1 MFIYVIL
8 EALVGIILGIIIA
21 KRTKKTD
28 DIVYGKIDKV
38 GRITNIL
45 LAVIY
50 VLTAPLYLFIGMIS
64 EPNGEG
70 ILIIV
75 GVLVSLI
82 AASASLLCSL
92 GLGFSVA
99 LRKKGKSTLSFAVQ
113 FAGVVGIAL
122 AFLLYNIFVGSL
134 ISPLN

>member
-21 KRTKKTD
+21 KRTKKAD
-28 DIVYGKIDKV
+28 GIVYGKIDKV

-99 LRKKGKSTLSFAVQ
+99 LRKKGKSALSFAVQ